1 MTDTINKALLSYYTL
16 LDVNTIT
23 EDEYKLWIESL
34 QEPMKKYFSSKSLQL
49 NKGVL
54 NLQRFIL
61 ELRDIPLEEF
71 MRDVLTE
78 EEYRM
83 YQKQTDKSIIK

>member
-1 MTDTINKALLSYYTL
+1 MTDKINTALHSYYTL

-34 QEPMKKYFSSKSLQL
+34 EEPIKKHFSSKNLEL

-61 ELRDIPLEEF
+61 ELRDVSLEEF
-71 MRDVLTE
+71 MRDKLTE
-78 EEYRM
+78 EEY
-83 YQKQTDKSIIK
+83 SIYNQLKV

>member
-1 MTDTINKALLSYYTL
+1 MTDKINTALYSYYTL

-23 EDEYKLWIESL
+23 EDEYKLWIKSL
-34 QEPMKKYFSSKSLQL
+34 EDPMKKHFSSKSLEL

-61 ELRDIPLEEF
+61 ELRDVSLEEF
-71 MRDVLTE
+71 LRDKLTE
-78 EEYRM
+78 EEY
-83 YQKQTDKSIIK
+83 SIYNELKV

>member
-1 MTDTINKALLSYYTL
+1 MTDTINKALLSYYAL

-34 QEPMKKYFSSKSLQL
+34 QEPMKKHFSSKSLQL

-78 EEYRM
+78 EEY
-83 YQKQTDKSIIK
+83 SIYNNIKGIDEV

>member
-1 MTDTINKALLSYYTL
+1 MTDTINKALLSYYAL

-34 QEPMKKYFSSKSLQL
+34 QEPIKKHFSSKSLQL

-71 MRDVLTE
+71 MRDVLTK
-78 EEYRM
+78 EEY
-83 YQKQTDKSIIK
+83 SIYNNIKGIDEV

>member
-1 MTDTINKALLSYYTL
+1 MITDKINTALHSYYTL

-34 QEPMKKYFSSKSLQL
+34 EEPIKKHFSSKSLEL

-61 ELRDIPLEEF
+61 ELRDVSLEEF
-71 MRDVLTE
+71 MRDKLTE
-78 EEYRM
+78 EEYNI
-83 YQKQTDKSIIK
+83 YNQLKV

>member
-1 MTDTINKALLSYYTL
+1 MTDKINTAILSYYSL
-16 LDVNTIT
+16 LDINTIT

-34 QEPMKKYFSSKSLQL
+34 EEPMKKHFSSKSLEH

-61 ELRDIPLEEF
+61 ELRDISLEEF
-71 MRDVLTE
+71 MRDNLTE
-78 EEYRM
+78 EEYIL
-83 YQKQTDKSIIK
+83 YNSN

>member
-1 MTDTINKALLSYYTL
+1 MTDKINTTLYSYYTL

-34 QEPMKKYFSSKSLQL
+34 EDPMKKHFSSKSLQL
-49 NKGVL
+49 NKEVL

-61 ELRDIPLEEF
+61 ELRDVSLEEF
-71 MRDVLTE
+71 MRDKLTE
-78 EEYRM
+78 EEY
-83 YQKQTDKSIIK
+83 SIYNQNKGIDEV

>member
-1 MTDTINKALLSYYTL
+1 MTDKINTALYSYYTL
-16 LDVNTIT
+16 LEVNTIT

-34 QEPMKKYFSSKSLQL
+34 EEPIKKHFSSKSLEL

-61 ELRDIPLEEF
+61 ELRDISLEEF
-71 MRDVLTE
+71 MRDKLTE
-78 EEYRM
+78 EEYNI
-83 YQKQTDKSIIK
+83 YNQLKV

>member
-1 MTDTINKALLSYYTL
+1 MIDRINTVILAYYAL

-23 EDEYKLWIESL
+23 EDEYRLWIESL
-34 QEPMKKYFSSKSLQL
+34 QEPMKKHFSSKSLQL

-71 MRDVLTE
+71 MRDILTE
-78 EEYRM
+78 EEYKM
-83 YQKQTDKSIIK
+83 YQKQTDSK